1 MNVQLSAALALVMLA
16 LEWISPGR
24 GPSGAA
30 PVTAA
35 EPSVTATAAAVSVTA
50 PTLEGAA
57 RTRVIE
63 TLARQP
69 LRFEANAGQ
78 FAADVRYA
86 ARGLGYGVAL
96 TQTGATLTLADA
108 GRAADV
114 VMSLVDLKRTAGSRA
129 RRCRRGPAAWRRQPL
144 HRRRSAPL
152 AGRRPSV
159 RPRASHR
166 CLRGHRPG
174 VLRQP
179 GGAGVRL
186 PRRTS
191 RRSFG
196 DPPPVRRRRPA
207 RDRSGRRS
215 AGPR

>member
-1 MNVQLSAALALVMLA
+1 MNVQLSAALALVVLA

-114 VMSLVDLKRTAGSRA
+114 VMSLVDRNGR
-129 RRCRRGPAAWRRQPL
+129 PAAARDV
-144 HRRRSAPL
+144 
-152 AGRRPSV
+152 AGGDQ
-159 RPRASHR
+159 
-166 CLRGHRPG
+166 LPG
-174 VLRQP
+174 VVNHYIGADPRRWQVGVRQF
-179 GGAGVRL
+179 ARVRHTGVYEGIDLEFYGNQEKLEYRL
-186 PRRTS
+186 PRRTG